1 MSSAPSPN
9 FITFKFSGT
18 KPTIRDS
25 KVTDP
30 WGQTVLTISSTKK
43 ESTLHN
49 MQGQTFAVV
58 EWKHSLPHV
67 LYGGTEV
74 KSKDFLPLER
84 KSMIRGMTHAGQTY
98 GWKGASDGMSVGL
111 YHPSDPQ
118 NRLAYWHNED
128 HVIFVEVSRQACE
141 TPGLLEMCLMAV
153 FMMNCG
159 SQLEEHGSGGG
170 PNMWLV
176 GAISALIN
184 AA

>member
-1 MSSAPSPN
+1 MESSAPTPN

-43 ESTLHN
+43 ESTLYN
-49 MQGQTFAVV
+49 MKGQAFASV

-67 LYGGTEV
+67 FHGGTEV

-98 GWKGASDGMSVGL
+98 GWKGASDGMSVGVSHL
-111 YHPSDPQ
+111 TPS
-118 NRLAYWHNED
+118 
-128 HVIFVEVSRQACE
+128 FVESAQTLQSYTIPR
-141 TPGLLEMCLMAV
+141 TPRT
-153 FMMNCG
+153 
-159 SQLEEHGSGGG
+159 
-170 PNMWLV
+170 
-176 GAISALIN
+176 ALPTGTTKTT
-184 AA
+184 

>member
-1 MSSAPSPN
+1 MSASN

-25 KVTDP
+25 RVTDP

-49 MQGQTFAVV
+49 MQGQVFALV
-58 EWKHSLPHV
+58 EWNHSLPRV
-67 LYGGTEV
+67 RYRGTEV

-84 KSMIRGMTHAGQTY
+84 KSMIRGMTHEGHTY
-98 GWKGASDGMSVGL
+98 GWKGSADGMSVGL
-111 YHPSDPQ
+111 YNPSSPEKC
-118 NRLAYWHNED
+118 LAYWHNEE
-128 HVIFVEVSRQACE
+128 HVIFLEASPQVCE
-141 TPGLLEMCLMAV
+141 TPGLLDMCLMSV
-153 FMMNCG
+153 FLMNCG

-170 PNMWLV
+170 PNLWLA
-176 GAISALIN
+176 GALSALIN